1 MKILAAVAVSLLAAA
16 CFAQAPDVG
25 GLYEVSSE
33 GSSQKVKAGEKGKL
47 VITFKTKDGSHISDE
62 APLKI
67 EVASKEAK
75 LEKDKL
81 TLADS
86 VAKKEAGVKYV
97 DPRFEVPFTVAS
109 AGKASI
115 DAKLTFFI
123 CTDKVCARQQ
133 KTLNVPVEAN

>member
-1 MKILAAVAVSLLAAA
+1 MKILAAVCSALLAAA
-16 CFAQAPDVG
+16 CYAQAPDVA
-25 GLYEVSSE
+25 GLYDVSTD

-75 LEKDKL
+75 VEKDKL
-81 TLADS
+81 TLADN
-86 VAKKEAGVKYV
+86 VAKKEAGAKYV
-97 DPRFEVPFTVAS
+97 DPRFEVPFTVAA

-115 DAKLTFFI
+115 DAKLTFFV

-133 KTLNVPVEAN
+133 KTMTVAVEAN